1 MWIYTVH
8 YQYVGFLHV
17 CWEIVNHKF
26 EVLMFQNLWTIMWV
40 ILDQMKQFND
50 KKSSEIRVKKYT
62 GYIHV
67 MESSS

>member
-1 MWIYTVH
+1 
-8 YQYVGFLHV
+8 
-17 CWEIVNHKF
+17 
-26 EVLMFQNLWTIMWV
+26 MFQNLWTIMWV